1 MSWWLDSAD
10 MVIVLGVIFSGCTGL
25 TIAYCQQQRK
35 SRCVKTSILW
45 GCISCDREVESDA
58 LVLAE
63 EELESKKSV
72 AKPTE
77 VTRSRS
83 NSFEENQGRI

>member
-1 MSWWLDSAD
+1 MWWLDSAD

-45 GCISCDREVESDA
+45 GCVSCEREVESDA

-63 EELESKKSV
+63 EELERKKSAQKV
-72 AKPTE
+72 TE
-77 VTRSRS
+77 V
-83 NSFEENQGRI
+83 EENQGRI

>member
-63 EELESKKSV
+63 EELESKK
-72 AKPTE
+72 ATGD
-77 VTRSRS
+77 TRSRS

>member
-63 EELESKKSV
+63 EELESKK
-72 AKPTE
+72 PTGD
-77 VTRSRS
+77 TRSRS